1 MHISKEPVIPPDIL
15 YHGTT
20 HKALD
25 AIMNDGLKP
34 MGRQYVHLSGDT
46 DTAIRG
52 GRRRDNDPVI
62 LVVDDTP
69 MNLKVVQ
76 GLLKQTKIRIDTVE
90 HMNEVI
96 EVMHDKLGDNHHEI
110 GLSEYNIEK
119 YSLFSGEKLIPNP
132 TTVSWVIVGPAG
144 SGTLVV
150 FVCVENQ
157 IEPYM
162 YMYYND

>member
-1 MHISKEPVIPPDIL
+1 M
-15 YHGTT
+15 
-20 HKALD
+20 
-25 AIMNDGLKP
+25 
-34 MGRQYVHLSGDT
+34 
-46 DTAIRG
+46 
-52 GRRRDNDPVI
+52 RDNRKTTILLVSVLAVLAIVFIVFKVLDSEKRVI
-62 LVVDDTP
+62 KRKTGYEVPSYCTIEKYVGYGS
-69 MNLKVVQ
+69 MFNRK
-76 GLLKQTKIRIDTVE
+76 GFEAKIRIDTVE